1 MMTIRPTAAVLV
13 GLVPVLAF
21 ASAPG
26 PAARS
31 AATTSAGASYQV
43 RLRQHYGALGNASDY
58 SVIVSAGKRVAWI
71 FGGTN
76 PGGTS
81 TPIAE
86 RWNGRRVTPS
96 RLPAGLTGFISDASA
111 PSAHDVWAVS
121 QYGGYVLHWNGRRW
135 YVARRWRGGQITD
148 VTAVTRKDVWVFGT
162 TAAGFAGTG
171 TWHYDGV
178 LWRRVTGPAEAV
190 SRASAV
196 SRREIWAIAATGRGD
211 YVLHFNGSA
220 WRRVRA
226 GRLFNGVQLHDILA
240 RSDRNVWVVGNV
252 VSRSG
257 ATSFVLYHWAGHGWT
272 RVLSRRNALAGNL
285 ASGPRGT
292 VLLTATPTSLAATGL
307 VIQAWVHGLLAAT
320 IIKSAEGS
328 GVSDATLPAGARGI
342 WASGGI
348 LTQHGGDA
356 TVWVGP
362 VAGPYGPRRTDAD
375 LAATGARPGRPL
387 AHGRAVLLRKA
398 RQ

>member
-1 MMTIRPTAAVLV
+1 MLTIRHTAAILA

-21 ASAPG
+21 APAPG
-26 PAARS
+26 PAART
-31 AATTSAGASYQV
+31 AATTSAGASFQV
-43 RLRQHYGALGNASDY
+43 RLRQHYGSAGNASDY
-58 SVIVSAGKRVAWI
+58 SVIVSAGKRVAWV

-76 PGGTS
+76 PGGPS
-81 TPIAE
+81 RPIAE

-96 RLPAGLTGFISDASA
+96 RLPARLTGFISDASA
-111 PSAHDVWAVS
+111 PSARDVWAVS

-148 VTAVTRKDVWVFGT
+148 VAAVTPTDVWVFGT

-178 LWRRVTGPAEAV
+178 LWRKVHGPAGAV
-190 SRASAV
+190 SRASAA
-196 SRREIWAIAATGRGD
+196 SRRDIWAIAATGRGD

-226 GRLFNGVQLHDILA
+226 GRLFNGVQLHDVLA
-240 RSDRNVWVVGNV
+240 RSNRNVWVVGNT

-285 ASGPRGT
+285 ASGRRGT
-292 VLLTATPTSLAATGL
+292 VLLTATPASRAATGL
-307 VIQAWVHGLLAAT
+307 VIQASVHGLLSAT
-320 IIKSAEGS
+320 IIQSPDGS
-328 GVSDATLPAGARGI
+328 GVSDVTLPAGALDI

-348 LTQHGGDA
+348 LTPHGGDA
-356 TVWVGP
+356 AVWVGA
-362 VAGPYGPRRTDAD
+362 V
-375 LAATGARPGRPL
+375 ARPFGLRRIDDDLTAAGATLAGR
-387 AHGRAVLLRKA
+387 
-398 RQ
+398 

>member
-1 MMTIRPTAAVLV
+1 MMTIRPTAGLLA

-26 PAARS
+26 PVAQSKA
-31 AATTSAGASYQV
+31 TSAGTSFQV
-43 RLRQHYGALGNASDY
+43 RLRQHYGSAGNASDY
-58 SVIVSAGKRVAWI
+58 SVIVSAGKRVAWV

-81 TPIAE
+81 TPVAE
-86 RWNGRRVTPS
+86 RWNGRQVTPS
-96 RLPAGLTGFISDASA
+96 RLPARLTGFISDASA
-111 PSAHDVWAVS
+111 PSATDVWAVS
-121 QYGGYVLHWNGRRW
+121 QYGGYVLHWNGQRW
-135 YVARRWRGGQITD
+135 KVARDWRGGQITD
-148 VTAVTRKDVWVFGT
+148 VAAVTAKDVWVFGT

-178 LWRRVTGPAEAV
+178 LWHKVSGPAGAV
-190 SRASAV
+190 FRASAA
-196 SRREIWAIAATGRGD
+196 SRSDIWAIAATGRGD

-226 GRLFNGVQLHDILA
+226 GRLFNGVALHDILA
-240 RSDRNVWVVGNV
+240 ESKRNVWVVGNI

-272 RVLSRRNALAGNL
+272 RVLSRRNVLAGNL
-285 ASGPRGT
+285 ASGRRGA

-307 VIQAWVHGLLAAT
+307 VIQASVHGLLSAT
-320 IIKSAEGS
+320 IIQSADGS
-328 GVSDATLPAGARGI
+328 GVSEAILPAGARDI

-348 LTQHGGDA
+348 LTPHGGDA
-356 TVWVGP
+356 AVWVGA
-362 VAGPYGPRRTDAD
+362 VAP
-375 LAATGARPGRPL
+375 
-387 AHGRAVLLRKA
+387 AHGQRRVDET
-398 RQ
+398 